1 MVAPS
6 RPNRI
11 SPELVGKVGHETD
24 YSWITGQLRI
34 ENGRY
39 VIHYAAPEV
48 IDAHN
53 GSLVLSSDR
62 DLRGF
67 QDGDF
72 VSVRIHFGGQSQNH
86 PPDGRGHVVD
96 DARVVVV
103 PEVRAEIVV
112 EHRIHDAVG
121 RGSAGNGR
129 PAHRLGG
136 GGD

>member
-1 MVAPS
+1 MYDPRLDTAADHVTQANVVAPS

-11 SPELVGKVGHETD
+11 SPELVTKVGHETD

-48 IDAHN
+48 IDTHN
-53 GSLVLSSDR
+53 GSLVLSSER

-72 VSVRIHFGGQSQNH
+72 VSVRGSVAGSVGGRSSY
-86 PPDGRGHVVD
+86 
-96 DARVVVV
+96 RVTN
-103 PEVRAEIVV
+103 I
-112 EHRIHDAVG
+112 D
-121 RGSAGNGR
+121 
-129 PAHRLGG
+129 RLPR
-136 GGD
+136 